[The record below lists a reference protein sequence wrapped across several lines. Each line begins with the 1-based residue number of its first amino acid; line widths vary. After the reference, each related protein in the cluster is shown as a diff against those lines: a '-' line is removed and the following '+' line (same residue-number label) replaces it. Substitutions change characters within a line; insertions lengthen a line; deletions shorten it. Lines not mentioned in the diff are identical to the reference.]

1 MNTEVNSEE
10 MNNLLITMNHL
21 TTDEEPNYIKKINN
35 MRLDSLRN
43 RKRTVFI
50 DHSIGSPEEINNILS
65 KLSWKSFTKLQKI
78 KKINEYIKINDLK
91 FSISTD
97 NVKNYNIKN
106 IVFDTKI
113 QRITNIEVSKK
124 KL

>member
-21 TTDEEPNYIKKINN
+21 ITNEKPDYIKKINSI
-35 MRLDSLRN
+35 RIDSLRN

-50 DHSIGSPEEINNILS
+50 DHNIGSPEEINNILS